1 MTKKKIYLIE
11 ENLQKNY
18 NKYYK
23 VAFSYVHN
31 HNDTMDIVQ
40 ESAYKAIKNANTL
53 KNIKYLDTWIYRI
66 VINQCKTF
74 LLKNKYE
81 NEDIE
86 NVNISFNDK
95 YENIDLKNALKTL
108 DEDEKAISI
117 L

>member
-40 ESAYKAIKNANTL
+40 ESAY
-53 KNIKYLDTWIYRI
+53 
-66 VINQCKTF
+66 
-74 LLKNKYE
+74 
-81 NEDIE
+81 
-86 NVNISFNDK
+86 
-95 YENIDLKNALKTL
+95 
-108 DEDEKAISI
+108 
-117 L
+117 